1 MNVAFGDT
9 LKCEGVYG
17 VERRRMNYGRKC
29 GKPRPLFTPHVR
41 HSELPVTASYL
52 YFSPDLSP
60 MSSLLPGT
68 LPAPSCEDLYSSP
81 GSQFRRASSAMV
93 R

>member
-1 MNVAFGDT
+1 M
-9 LKCEGVYG
+9 
-17 VERRRMNYGRKC
+17 ERRRINYGRKC

-52 YFSPDLSP
+52 HSFSPDLSP

-68 LPAPSCEDLYSSP
+68 LPAPSWEDLYSSS
-81 GSQFRRASSAMV
+81 GSQFRRTSSNKPLL
-93 R
+93 